1 MEILESKNTVAKMK
15 NSLERYNTT
24 FEVVEERIS
33 EIEDIDMFNNVP
45 CISEA
50 LFIFLY
56 YF

>member
-33 EIEDIDMFNNVP
+33 EIEDIDTMLSEKQIKNNK
-45 CISEA
+45 EK
-50 LFIFLY
+50 
-56 YF
+56 